1 MEREVVVADDERV
14 SMARDDGLVMW
25 PGSDPRPRD
34 WSRILVKKLAVE
46 EASLHTASSHS
57 AMSSQFLSRIKDQC
71 HLFVTVY
78 AAYSTSNGINTSGTC
93 KFARDGPSYAIRIPE
108 MDMGLYF
115 YEEWQM
121 TGSCDLTLYCPPGAC
136 SS

>member
-25 PGSDPRPRD
+25 PGNDTRPRD
-34 WSRILVKKLAVE
+34 WSR
-46 EASLHTASSHS
+46 
-57 AMSSQFLSRIKDQC
+57 
-71 HLFVTVY
+71 VY
-78 AAYSTSNGINTSGTC
+78 AAYSTTNGISTSGTC
-93 KFARDGPSYAIRIPE
+93 KFARDGPSYAIRQFRIPD

-121 TGSCDLTLYCPPGAC
+121 TGSSDFTLYCPPGAC